1 MFLSSAEPITMATST
16 LWREATMDLILWRH
30 AEAQQGR
37 NDLNGLNNDMERPL
51 TAKGKRQAASMAKW
65 LEKHLPDSTKVLTS
79 PAVRAM
85 ETARALD
92 RKFKSVPSLAPGADV
107 ASLLIAADWP
117 ESRQPV
123 LIVGHQP
130 TIGHLASLLLFGSE
144 HDMSIRKGSV
154 WWFTNRSRED
164 DNKVML
170 RTAVCPDYL

>member
-1 MFLSSAEPITMATST
+1 
-16 LWREATMDLILWRH
+16 MDLILWRH
-30 AEAQQGR
+30 AEAHQGR
-37 NDLNGLNNDMERPL
+37 NDLDGDMERPL

-130 TIGHLASLLLFGSE
+130 TIGHLASLLLFGIE